1 MAAEPKAVQAPPP
14 WLDSERL
21 ALAAI
26 ILASHHQGFGRPLLA
41 GLDGDAHNSAAPTS
55 QAQELFAAA
64 TVVMAH
70 GGGDDPKLIYAN
82 RAALQLWRRP
92 WSEQVGLPSRLTAE
106 PQERAGRAALLSR
119 ALDQQAIGGYQGIR
133 IDSQGRR
140 FVIRNARLWTLWT
153 RGGEP
158 CGQAAAFSDWWW
170 L

>member
-1 MAAEPKAVQAPPP
+1 MAAEPGGVQPPPP
-14 WLDSERL
+14 WMDSARL
-21 ALAAI
+21 ALASI
-26 ILASHHQGFGRPLLA
+26 ILASHQKGFGRPLLA
-41 GLDGDAHNSAAPTS
+41 GLRSAGQAS
-55 QAQELFAAA
+55 QAQELFAAG

-70 GGGDDPKLIYAN
+70 GGGDDPRLIYAN
-82 RAALQLWRRP
+82 RAGLQLWRRP
-92 WSEQVGLPSRLTAE
+92 WSTQVGLPSRLTAE

-119 ALDQQAIGGYQGIR
+119 ALDQQAISGYQGIR

-153 RGGEP
+153 PTGER